1 MGVAASA
8 HVSCI
13 GHRLSENA
21 PPAGSLAEAVA
32 AFGLDVPEPSVELLD
47 AYREQLWS
55 WNEKLNLTR
64 HTTFEKF
71 VARDLF
77 DTLQLS
83 ELLPP
88 GERVLDV
95 GSGGGVPGLPL
106 AILRPDLDVSLCESV
121 AKKANVL
128 AAVVEHLELPVTVHA
143 GRVEAVVDPR
153 SEIAPFDTLVARAVA
168 PLWKFMRW
176 LRPHPQGWGRL
187 LLVKGPAWVEE
198 RGEAR
203 HRGLM
208 KGYQLR
214 RVAEYQTPSTDA
226 VTTVLQ
232 VNRAE
237 PKPGGPR

>member
-1 MGVAASA
+1 M
-8 HVSCI
+8 
-13 GHRLSENA
+13 SENA

>member
-1 MGVAASA
+1 MTDTS
-8 HVSCI
+8 
-13 GHRLSENA
+13 
-21 PPAGSLAEAVA
+21 PDSLADALGAYGLQVPDE
-32 AFGLDVPEPSVELLD
+32 AFGPLD
-47 AYREQLWS
+47 AYRESLWG

-64 HTTFEKF
+64 HTTYEKF

-77 DTLQLS
+77 DTLRLS
-83 ELLPP
+83 ELLAP

-128 AAVVEHLELPVTVHA
+128 VAMVEQLELPVTVHA
-143 GRVEAVVDPR
+143 GRVEAVVEPKSGID
-153 SEIAPFDTLVARAVA
+153 PFDTLIARAVA

-187 LLVKGPAWVEE
+187 LLVKGPSWVEE

-214 RVAEYQTPSTDA
+214 RAAEYTTPATDA

-232 VNRAE
+232 VSKAE
-237 PKPGGPR
+237 PK